1 MKTQFEALANK
12 AQSVGLRL
20 DYDLEH
26 KVGSFYQPTPKS
38 KHQNEKR
45 VYVYRYRSVERM
57 FEDLNSY
64 CDGVINSKQA
74 NEAAKAVRKERNKIE
89 AESVNVGDVFVSSWG
104 WEQTNI
110 EFYQVVSKP
119 SKATVVLRRIAPRT
133 VRETGWASA
142 DVAPVVDAFIGEE
155 EKHRLS
161 GQWITFNSYKSARKT
176 DPNQA
181 HHSSWYA

>member
-64 CDGVINSKQA
+64 CDGVIELKQA
-74 NEAAKAVRKERNKIE
+74 NK
-89 AESVNVGDVFVSSWG
+89 AESVNVTDVLVSSWG
-104 WEQTNI
+104 DKVPEY
-110 EFYQVVSKP
+110 FYD
-119 SKATVVLRRIAPRT
+119 
-133 VRETGWASA
+133 G
-142 DVAPVVDAFIGEE
+142 
-155 EKHRLS
+155 KH
-161 GQWITFNSYKSARKT
+161 WYK
-176 DPNQA
+176 
-181 HHSSWYA
+181 Y